1 MVQAVGDG
9 AGAGHESPDS
19 SLVQSQSLELLRDG
33 AGDDPASRRAEK
45 DPLPLKE
52 RWRQKSHPPR
62 GAGNLFG
69 PRSLHRHGARVC
81 HSSTRD
87 PPQGRVR
94 V

>member
-52 RWRQKSHPPR
+52 RWRQKISSASR
-62 GAGNLFG
+62 GRKSLWAQEPSPTRSKSLPLLHSRPTTG
-69 PRSLHRHGARVC
+69 PS
-81 HSSTRD
+81 
-87 PPQGRVR
+87 
-94 V
+94 